1 MSITFND
8 PLFSSQWYL
17 VNTGQRGGTSRL
29 DINVKSAWD
38 KYTGKGVIVAVNDD
52 GMDLAHPDLVGNL
65 LTNLAYDSGRDTV
78 GQGFV
83 GAANSHG
90 TVVGSIVGMVA
101 NDGIGGVGV
110 AYEAKIVPGLAFGAA
125 GTNTAN
131 LFLANLAAGAGVSV
145 NSWGLDPAF
154 AENFGASGSL
164 SDQAWGAALLRAASE
179 ARGGK
184 GMVIE
189 VSGGNERG
197 NNADAA
203 MSNFT
208 GNKLTIAVGAITE
221 TGAPTPYSTPGASLL
236 VTAPGGVSSGDQSLN
251 EGFGI
256 SSADVQGTAGY
267 NTTEGAAG
275 DYAYQ
280 NQGTSY
286 SGPMV
291 GGAAAL
297 MLQANPTLGFRDIST
312 ILALTARKV
321 DATNASWF
329 QTHASD
335 WNLGGM
341 HFSRDFG
348 YGLMDVSAAVQ
359 LAESWTLPA
368 GTVANWQNAEGVS
381 ATASAAIP
389 DISPAGLTVT
399 ASVASNVRIE
409 RMEFDL
415 NLTAA
420 NPSQLSAIIT
430 SPSGTTV
437 TLFDQPLT
445 RNLVSGVPDM
455 STPEPSWPSTFTIG
469 STAFLGEPSSGTWT
483 LKLTDKVAG
492 EVATYNSLTV
502 RAWGSIITADSQYVL
517 TDEFSVANTTLT
529 DSSGTDTLNAAAVSG
544 AVRLDLIAGDQ
555 STVGAGQF
563 TIAPGSVIE
572 NAIGG
577 LGNDTLIG
585 NAANNVLRGNA
596 GNDTIDGSTGIDTA
610 VFGGGRTNY
619 TLTKTGTGFTV
630 LAMSGTDGTDTIT
643 GVERLQFSDAK
654 LALDLDGNAGK
665 TAKLLGVVFSP
676 ASVSNK
682 QFVGI
687 GLSLL
692 DGGMAYPDLM
702 GAALRAAGA
711 TSNSAV
717 VNLLWNNLFG
727 SAPTSEQAKPFVD
740 LLDNGAL
747 GAGALGVAAAELQLN
762 QSNINL
768 VGLQQ
773 TGIEYA

>member
-1 MSITFND
+1 
-8 PLFSSQWYL
+8 
-17 VNTGQRGGTSRL
+17 
-29 DINVKSAWD
+29 
-38 KYTGKGVIVAVNDD
+38 
-52 GMDLAHPDLVGNL
+52 
-65 LTNLAYDSGRDTV
+65 
-78 GQGFV
+78 
-83 GAANSHG
+83 
-90 TVVGSIVGMVA
+90 
-101 NDGIGGVGV
+101 
-110 AYEAKIVPGLAFGAA
+110 
-125 GTNTAN
+125 
-131 LFLANLAAGAGVSV
+131 
-145 NSWGLDPAF
+145 
-154 AENFGASGSL
+154 
-164 SDQAWGAALLRAASE
+164 
-179 ARGGK
+179 
-184 GMVIE
+184 
-189 VSGGNERG
+189 
-197 NNADAA
+197 
-203 MSNFT
+203 
-208 GNKLTIAVGAITE
+208 
-221 TGAPTPYSTPGASLL
+221 
-236 VTAPGGVSSGDQSLN
+236 
-251 EGFGI
+251 
-256 SSADVQGTAGY
+256 
-267 NTTEGAAG
+267 
-275 DYAYQ
+275 
-280 NQGTSY
+280 
-286 SGPMV
+286 
-291 GGAAAL
+291 
-297 MLQANPTLGFRDIST
+297 
-312 ILALTARKV
+312 
-321 DATNASWF
+321 
-329 QTHASD
+329 
-335 WNLGGM
+335 M

-348 YGLMDVSAAVQ
+348 YGLMDVSAAVR

-368 GTVANWQNAEGVS
+368 GTVANWQSAEGVS

-420 NPSQLSAIIT
+420 NPSQLSATIT
-430 SPSGTTV
+430 SPNGTTV

-445 RNLVSGVPDM
+445 RNLVDGVPDM

-502 RAWGSIITADSQYVL
+502 RAWGSAITADSQYVL
-517 TDEFSVANTTLT
+517 TDEFSVANATLT
-529 DSSGTDTLNAAAVSG
+529 DASGTDTLNAAAVSG
-544 AVRLDLIAGDQ
+544 TVRLDLIAGDK
-555 STVGAGQF
+555 STVGAGQL

-585 NAANNVLRGNA
+585 NTANNVLRGNA
-596 GNDTIDGSTGIDTA
+596 GNDTIDGSAGIDTA
-610 VFGGGRTNY
+610 VFGSGRTNY
-619 TLTKTGTGFTV
+619 TLTKTGTGFTA

-643 GVERLQFSDAK
+643 DVERLQFSDAK

-692 DGGMAYPDLM
+692 DGGMTYPDLM
-702 GAALRAAGA
+702 AAALRAAGA

-740 LLDNGAL
+740 LLDNGTI
-747 GAGALGVAAAELQLN
+747 GAGSLGVAAAELQPN

-773 TGIEYA
+773 TGIEYV